1 MFGNEKPLRRSIL
14 IGCSVFI
21 LFLCLVLSIL
31 TYRTYTRSLY
41 HSYEERMTDI
51 INYVESHIDI
61 EDLSECVSTGVE
73 SEKYYELMGFMDGIM
88 EDFDIHYLYIL
99 CPVESDGVPVMM
111 NILSADTAYGREFEP
126 DGLRLNSLMPDDY
139 ELKDILLY
147 KDAMKN
153 DGITFFKNVSI
164 WGYDYTGLKN
174 LVDSKGNCFGALCV
188 DVSVYE
194 LQRAIQTYTVINVI
208 LIVVLGVLFIAFFL
222 VWMNRNIT
230 EPITRLE
237 KSVVSFAQRSH
248 EQRDPD
254 QLNYDDPKIHT
265 HNEVESLSNAVAQMS
280 TDMRTYVK
288 NIIDAEGEVANMK
301 SQVTQM
307 DAVAYQ
313 DALTH
318 VKNKAW
324 YDKTKERLDQ
334 EIIEGKARFGLI
346 MADLNNLKKINDT
359 YGHDHGNEYILG
371 SCHQICLTFAHSPVF
386 RIGGDEFV
394 VLLEGGDYDNRNELM
409 KELRAFFT
417 DNKDPWKEPWLRY
430 SAALGMSVYEEGK
443 DISVDDVF
451 KRADSLMYKDKLES
465 KMGRQ

>member
-1 MFGNEKPLRRSIL
+1 
-14 IGCSVFI
+14 
-21 LFLCLVLSIL
+21 
-31 TYRTYTRSLY
+31 
-41 HSYEERMTDI
+41 
-51 INYVESHIDI
+51 
-61 EDLSECVSTGVE
+61 
-73 SEKYYELMGFMDGIM
+73 
-88 EDFDIHYLYIL
+88 
-99 CPVESDGVPVMM
+99 
-111 NILSADTAYGREFEP
+111 
-126 DGLRLNSLMPDDY
+126 
-139 ELKDILLY
+139 
-147 KDAMKN
+147 
-153 DGITFFKNVSI
+153 
-164 WGYDYTGLKN
+164 
-174 LVDSKGNCFGALCV
+174 
-188 DVSVYE
+188 
-194 LQRAIQTYTVINVI
+194 
-208 LIVVLGVLFIAFFL
+208 
-222 VWMNRNIT
+222 
-230 EPITRLE
+230 
-237 KSVVSFAQRSH
+237 
-248 EQRDPD
+248 
-254 QLNYDDPKIHT
+254 
-265 HNEVESLSNAVAQMS
+265 
-280 TDMRTYVK
+280 
-288 NIIDAEGEVANMK
+288 MK